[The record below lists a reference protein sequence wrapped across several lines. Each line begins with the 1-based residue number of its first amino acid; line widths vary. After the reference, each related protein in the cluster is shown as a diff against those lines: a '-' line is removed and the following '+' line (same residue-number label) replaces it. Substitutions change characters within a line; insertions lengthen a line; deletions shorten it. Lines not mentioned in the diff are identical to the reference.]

1 MSTNPRIAVVTG
13 GTGGLG
19 TAICRRLGAADF
31 TVVAL
36 HTPGNTQVQ
45 AWQAAQQAGGCAVD
59 VCPADVASF
68 DSCAAA
74 MATIHERHGPV
85 SVLVNNAG
93 ITRDASFRKMTADDW
108 NAVLR
113 VNLDSMF
120 NMTKQ
125 VVEDMVQLGW
135 GRIVNISSVNGQRG
149 AFGQANYAAAKAG
162 IVGFTR
168 TLALE
173 LARKQVTVNTVS
185 PGYLRTR
192 MVEKVSPQVLQDH
205 VLPEIPLGRLGEP
218 DEVAQ
223 LVAYLCSDAAA
234 FVTGANLAIN
244 GGQHM
249 A

>member
-1 MSTNPRIAVVTG
+1 MNTNSRVAVVTG

-19 TAICRRLGAADF
+19 TAICRRLAAGGLR
-31 TVVAL
+31 VVAL
-36 HTPGNTQVQ
+36 HTPGNSQVP
-45 AWQAAQQAGGCAVD
+45 AWRAAQEAAGCPVD
-59 VCPADVASF
+59 AFPADVASF

-74 MATIHERHGPV
+74 LQTVRERHGPV

-93 ITRDASFRKMTADDW
+93 VTRDATFRKMTLQDW
-108 NAVLR
+108 ELVLQ
-113 VNLDSMF
+113 VNLHSMF
-120 NMTKQ
+120 NLTKQ
-125 VVEDMVQLGW
+125 VVEDMVAQGW

-162 IVGFTR
+162 IIGFTR

-173 LARKQVTVNTVS
+173 LARKNVTVNTVS
-185 PGYLRTR
+185 PGYLRTK
-192 MVEKVSPQVLQDH
+192 MVEQVSPQVLQDH
-205 VLPEIPLGRLGEP
+205 VLPEIPLGRLGDP